1 MATENDPEAQPDFSP
16 IEEVNPFAPPE
27 ISETQYAS
35 PSPKEPPDPTRQ
47 IPPIKPSY
55 GIAIGVFLLVCY
67 ILFALGPQTFAMGAP
82 TAPLGVLGFVA
93 IPFAVARLI
102 VHRKNIKRAIENR
115 RFPGGVQFDGLYFLI
130 SLVIACFAVIAGIL
144 VFFLFCAMVLS
155 SEASGLS
162 GAGAIII
169 TALDAILAFLTT
181 SFLIR
186 LATPRYE

>member
-1 MATENDPEAQPDFSP
+1 MATENDPEARPDFSP

-35 PSPKEPPDPTRQ
+35 PSPKEPLDPTRQ

-55 GIAIGVFLLVCY
+55 GIAIGVFLLACF
-67 ILFALGPQTFAMGAP
+67 LFLALGPQTFAMGAP

-93 IPFAVARLI
+93 TPFAIARLS

-115 RFPGGVQFDGLYFLI
+115 RFPGGVQFDGLYFLS
-130 SLVIACFAVIAGIL
+130 SLAIACFAVFAGIL
-144 VFFLFCAMVLS
+144 VFFGICLLVLYDGT
-155 SEASGLS
+155 SGL
-162 GAGAIII
+162 GEQGGIVVIVI
-169 TALDAILAFLTT
+169 DAVLAFLTT

>member
-16 IEEVNPFAPPE
+16 IEEVNPFAPLE

-35 PSPKEPPDPTRQ
+35 PSPKEPPDPTQ
-47 IPPIKPSY
+47 QLPPIKPSY
-55 GIAIGVFLLVCY
+55 GLAIGVFLLVCF
-67 ILFALGPQTFAMGAP
+67 LFLALGAP
-82 TAPLGVLGFVA
+82 TAPLSALGFIA
-93 IPFAVARLI
+93 TPFAVARLS

-115 RFPGGVQFDGLYFLI
+115 RFPGGVQFDGLYFLA
-130 SLVIACFAVIAGIL
+130 SLAIACFAVIAGIL

-169 TALDAILAFLTT
+169 TALDAVLAFLTT